1 MGCANGTT
9 VRQPFALMRQF
20 GICDH
25 QDATAEG
32 PKDDSHLVPRPH
44 TALLQ
49 HLGWECLEHPPNS
62 PHFAPLHLIV
72 AALSLVEKQNLR

>member
-9 VRQPFALMRQF
+9 VRQPFALMHQF

-32 PKDDSHLVPRPH
+32 RKDESFGAKTPH
-44 TALLQ
+44 TPQTAALLQ
-49 HLGWECLEHPPNS
+49 HFGWECLTGLGWPRIETGGGR
-62 PHFAPLHLIV
+62 L
-72 AALSLVEKQNLR
+72 